1 MTTPRLPLALLAV
14 AGAAAALAGDGRP
27 AGIENRAIALGARA
41 PAVSL
46 PATTGETW
54 HLAGATRNGPAVL
67 VFYRGYW

>member
-1 MTTPRLPLALLAV
+1 MTMSRLPLALLAV
-14 AGAAAALAGDGRP
+14 AGAAAAFAADGRP
-27 AGIENRAIALGARA
+27 AGIENRAIAGGARA

-54 HLAGATRNGPAVL
+54 DLASATRTGPAVL